1 MFKRLVLGPIL
12 IVALVGLI
20 WLDDAIDRTPTPAAL
35 EWLFRQPTCP
45 PGVIITVV
53 MLPLAFMASRELAR
67 ILREKGIMASKG
79 ITSLASISG
88 LLTVALMPAEL
99 SAPLGAT
106 IVGTTAT
113 IVLFA
118 ALLKYSAHH
127 NVQGTVAAA
136 GGTLLAF
143 VYLGLMFA
151 FVLAVRRDHSAFV
164 LLWMLVSIKACD
176 IGAYFTGRAI
186 GRHKLILW
194 LSPGKTWEGLVGGVL
209 TSAAVAAGG
218 AVLLHRSG
226 VANVGPWYI
235 AAAGGLVF
243 GLVGQAGDLIMSLF
257 KRDAGRKD
265 SGSSIPGFGGVLD
278 VLDSPLLVAPVAFW
292 YLHLLAQAP
301 AAT

>member
-12 IVALVGLI
+12 ILALIGLI
-20 WLDDAIDRTPTPAAL
+20 WLDDLIDRAATPAAL
-35 EWLFRQPTCP
+35 RWLFREPTCP
-45 PGVIITVV
+45 PGVIVTLI
-53 MLPLAFMASRELAR
+53 MLALAFMGSRELAR

-79 ITSLASISG
+79 ITCLASIAG
-88 LLTVALMPAEL
+88 LLSVALMPAEL

-106 IVGTTAT
+106 IVGTAAT
-113 IVLFA
+113 FVLFA
-118 ALLKYSAHH
+118 ALLRYSAHH

-136 GGTLLAF
+136 GGALLAF

-151 FVLAVRRDHSAFV
+151 FILAVRRDHSAFV
-164 LLWMLVSIKACD
+164 LLWMIVSIKACD

-194 LSPGKTWEGLVGGVL
+194 LSPGKTWEGLFGGIL
-209 TSAAVAAGG
+209 TSAAVAAIGSI
-218 AVLLHRSG
+218 VLHRTG
-226 VANVGPWYI
+226 VANVGPWYL
-235 AAAGGLVF
+235 AAAGGLIF

-301 AAT
+301 PAT